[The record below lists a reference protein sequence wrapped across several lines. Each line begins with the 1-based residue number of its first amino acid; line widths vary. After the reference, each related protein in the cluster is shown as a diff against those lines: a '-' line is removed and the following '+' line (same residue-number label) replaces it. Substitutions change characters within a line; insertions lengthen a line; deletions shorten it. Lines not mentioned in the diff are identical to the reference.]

1 MTFININDMDNGPWT
16 PAACQCL
23 HSEHAHRARKTTQNL
38 NPQAMPAMSGKAIL
52 KHAHSLTQRGILN
65 HGGVNGTGK
74 PAHE

>member
-1 MTFININDMDNGPWT
+1 MTLTMVHGHLLHVS
-16 PAACQCL
+16 ACTVSTRTEQ
-23 HSEHAHRARKTTQNL
+23 EKTTQNL